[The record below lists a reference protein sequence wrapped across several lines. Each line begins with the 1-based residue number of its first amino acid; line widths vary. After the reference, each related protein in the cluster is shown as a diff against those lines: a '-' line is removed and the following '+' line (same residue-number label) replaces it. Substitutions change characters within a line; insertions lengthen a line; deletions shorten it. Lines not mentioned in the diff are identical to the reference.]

1 MQKRLLELLFS
12 TVRAVHADFRAALS
26 LVVIETVSLIPSFS
40 ITAGK
45 PTEMLDAR

>member
-1 MQKRLLELLFS
+1 MQKRLSKSLFS
-12 TVRAVHADFRAALS
+12 TVRGVHANFRDALS

-45 PTEMLDAR
+45 LTEMLDAR